1 MKLDFTSN
9 QSPSEIS
16 NLRANARFFIDAF
29 RLSLNHLTESKDGQI
44 SSQAIPGFVSMLFA
58 AELILKLAVLT
69 DLFLEDP
76 TNFVFKTEIQ
86 KLRKPGHKFSMI
98 IKARTIWH
106 HPDLKEFF
114 ISNSI
119 IKVFAAHDHNFLKLR
134 YFYED
139 CTLSIDVKELS
150 ESSTKLLNLIYKIHK
165 ESGIAELRLN

>member
-9 QSPSEIS
+9 QSPSGIV

-29 RLSLNHLTESKDGQI
+29 KLSLNHLESKDGQI

-76 TNFVFKTEIQ
+76 SNFVFKTEIQ
-86 KLRKPGHKFSMI
+86 KLREPGHKLSMI

-114 ISNSI
+114 INNSLV
-119 IKVFAAHDHNFLKLR
+119 KVFAAHDHNFLKLR

-139 CTLSIDVKELS
+139 CTLSIDVKELFD
-150 ESSTKLLNLIYKIHK
+150 SSTKLLNLMYKIHK
-165 ESGIAELRLN
+165 ESGLKELRLN